1 MESAFE
7 LEFAFNFIILR
18 NAMGE
23 RGINYTISNVKQA
36 FGQVSPDPDDDKC
49 LDTFLYLPVSVCPRR
64 LPDLGGGGGRSKVN
78 TSSYRLLLSEHF
90 SATVYRVSP
99 KKRNLVVFWL

>member
-23 RGINYTISNVKQA
+23 RGINYTISNVMQA

-64 LPDLGGGGGRSKVN
+64 LPDLGGGGGRSKGQHSLHNAGV
-78 TSSYRLLLSEHF
+78 
-90 SATVYRVSP
+90 RVAQHRGAGQELGIAERSH
-99 KKRNLVVFWL
+99 

>member
-23 RGINYTISNVKQA
+23 RGINYTISNVMQA

-49 LDTFLYLPVSVCPRR
+49 LDIFLYLPVSVCPRP
-64 LPDLGGGGGRSKVN
+64 LPDLGGGGGRSKVI
-78 TSSYRLLLSEHF
+78 TSSSRLLGG
-90 SATVYRVSP
+90 
-99 KKRNLVVFWL
+99 LVPPLYVPVWITEILAVKIMG